1 MSLVILGLSHHTAPL
16 PLLEAMS
23 LDAERRRRLAASLTR
38 RENLAEAIVIS
49 TCNRTEVY
57 AESHTFH
64 GAVTDIAE
72 ALVEVT
78 GVEREELRE
87 HLYVHYEDRAIAHA
101 FTVACGLDSMAVGEA
116 QVLGQMRLALR
127 EAQRAGHAG
136 PTLNSLFQQALRVG
150 KRAHTETGIDSV
162 SVSLVEAGLARAE
175 RDLGPLAG
183 LDVLVVGAGG
193 MSSLS
198 AATAARRGVRSLT
211 VLNRTLAKAVRLA
224 ERTGGSARSLAE
236 LPVALAA
243 ADIVISCTG
252 STGVVVDLAA
262 AGDAQV
268 ARAGRPQVY
277 VDLALPHDVAPEVDS
292 LSGVT
297 LVGLAALGAE
307 LSGGQPSAQV
317 QEVADLVIGEVAAYL
332 TSRAADSV
340 APTVAALRSHAADVV
355 AGELSRLD
363 QRLPELDEL
372 TRAEVQLA
380 VHRIVE
386 KLLHTPTVRVKELA
400 VGGQGDDYAQALRQ
414 LFDLAPG
421 EAVTASVP
429 PRDPRDQGGMP

>member
-23 LDAERRRRLAASLTR
+23 LDAGGRAALSASLTN
-38 RENLAEAIVIS
+38 RENLSEALVVS

-57 AESHTFH
+57 AEALTFH
-64 GAVTDIAE
+64 GAVTDIAD
-72 ALVEVT
+72 ALTEVT
-78 GVEREELRE
+78 GVPADDLRE

-116 QVLGQMRLALR
+116 QILGQMRTALR
-127 EAQRAGHAG
+127 EAQKSGHAG
-136 PTLNSLFQQALRVG
+136 PALNSLFQQALRVG
-150 KRAHTETGIDSV
+150 KRAHTETGIDAV

-175 RDLGPLAG
+175 RQLGPLAD

-193 MSSLS
+193 MSSL
-198 AATAARRGVRSLT
+198 AATTVARRGARSLT
-211 VLNRTLAKAVRLA
+211 IVNRTLSKAARLA
-224 ERTGGSARSLAE
+224 ERTGATARPLSE
-236 LPVALAA
+236 LPAALAV
-243 ADIVISCTG
+243 ADVVISCTG
-252 STGVVVDLAA
+252 STGLVVDLAT

-292 LSGVT
+292 LSGVG
-297 LVGLAALGAE
+297 LAGLAALGEE
-307 LSGGQPSAQV
+307 LSGGATPPQV

-332 TSRAADSV
+332 TSRAAESV

-355 AGELSRLD
+355 AGELNRLD
-363 QRLPELDEL
+363 QRLPELDEQS
-372 TRAEVQLA
+372 RAEVQLA

-414 LFDLAPG
+414 LFDLRPG
-421 EAVTASVP
+421 EAATTSVP
-429 PRDPRDQGGMP
+429 PETGGMP

>member
-1 MSLVILGLSHHTAPL
+1 
-16 PLLEAMS
+16 
-23 LDAERRRRLAASLTR
+23 
-38 RENLAEAIVIS
+38 
-49 TCNRTEVY
+49 
-57 AESHTFH
+57 
-64 GAVTDIAE
+64 
-72 ALVEVT
+72 
-78 GVEREELRE
+78 
-87 HLYVHYEDRAIAHA
+87 
-101 FTVACGLDSMAVGEA
+101 
-116 QVLGQMRLALR
+116 
-127 EAQRAGHAG
+127 
-136 PTLNSLFQQALRVG
+136 
-150 KRAHTETGIDSV
+150 
-162 SVSLVEAGLARAE
+162 
-175 RDLGPLAG
+175 
-183 LDVLVVGAGG
+183 
-193 MSSLS
+193 
-198 AATAARRGVRSLT
+198 VRSLA

-224 ERTGGSARSLAE
+224 ERTGGSARPLAD
-236 LPVALAA
+236 LPLALAT
-243 ADIVISCTG
+243 ADVVISCTG

-421 EAVTASVP
+421 EAVSASVL
-429 PRDPRDQGGMP
+429 PRDQGGMP

>member
-1 MSLVILGLSHHTAPL
+1 M
-16 PLLEAMS
+16 
-23 LDAERRRRLAASLTR
+23 
-38 RENLAEAIVIS
+38 
-49 TCNRTEVY
+49 Y

-72 ALVEVT
+72 ALTDVT
-78 GVEREELRE
+78 GVASDELRE

-116 QVLGQMRLALR
+116 QILGQMRTALR
-127 EAQRAGHAG
+127 EGQRSGHVG
-136 PTLNSLFQQALRVG
+136 PALNSLFQQALRVG

-175 RDLGPLAG
+175 RELGPLGVARPPG
-183 LDVLVVGAGG
+183 RRRRRHELAGG
-193 MSSLS
+193 HHRRAGWASAASPSSTAHTPRPSGSPSGSVAWRCPLTRAAAQRWRLPMSSCPAPARPAS
-198 AATAARRGVRSLT
+198 SSTWPRPATPRW
-211 VLNRTLAKAVRLA
+211 
-224 ERTGGSARSLAE
+224 
-236 LPVALAA
+236 
-243 ADIVISCTG
+243 
-252 STGVVVDLAA
+252 
-262 AGDAQV
+262 
-268 ARAGRPQVY
+268 RASGRPQVY

-292 LSGVT
+292 LSGVSV
-297 LVGLAALGAE
+297 VGLAALGEE
-307 LSGGQPSAQV
+307 LSGGTTPPQV

-332 TSRAADSV
+332 TARAAESV

-355 AGELSRLD
+355 AGELTRLD
-363 QRLPELDEL
+363 QRLPDLDDQ

-414 LFDLAPG
+414 LFDLRPG

-429 PRDPRDQGGMP
+429 PERGGLA

>member
-1 MSLVILGLSHHTAPL
+1 MSLVVLGLSHHTAPL
-16 PLLEAMS
+16 PLLETMS
-23 LDAERRRRLAASLTR
+23 LDAAGRAALADSLTGR
-38 RENLAEAIVIS
+38 DNLSEAVVVS

-57 AESHTFH
+57 VESQTFH

-72 ALVEVT
+72 ALTEVT
-78 GVEREELRE
+78 GVVSDELRE

-116 QVLGQMRLALR
+116 QILGQMRTALR
-127 EAQRAGHAG
+127 EGQRSGHVG
-136 PTLNSLFQQALRVG
+136 PALNSLFQQALRVG

-175 RDLGPLAG
+175 RELGPLAT
-183 LDVLVVGAGG
+183 LDLLVVGAGG
-193 MSSLS
+193 MSSL
-198 AATAARRGVRSLT
+198 AATTASRLGIGSIT
-211 VLNRTLAKAVRLA
+211 VVNRTHSKAVRLA
-224 ERTGGSARSLAE
+224 DRVGGVALPLSE
-236 LPVALAA
+236 LPAALAI
-243 ADIVISCTG
+243 ADVVVSCTG
-252 STGVVVDLAA
+252 STGVVVDLAT

-268 ARAGRPQVY
+268 ARTGRPQVY
-277 VDLALPHDVAPEVDS
+277 VDLALPHDVATEVDS
-292 LSGVT
+292 LSGVSV
-297 LVGLAALGAE
+297 VGLAALGEE
-307 LSGGQPSAQV
+307 LSGGATPPQV

-332 TSRAADSV
+332 TDRAAESV

-355 AGELSRLD
+355 AGELTRLD
-363 QRLPELDEL
+363 QRLPALDDQ

-414 LFDLAPG
+414 LFDLRPG

-429 PRDPRDQGGMP
+429 PERGGLP